1 MSITK
6 NGTTIIL
13 ENEFLKRVIDIE
25 NGIYSKSY
33 HVRPGGKKLKDI
45 WYPVFS
51 FENGVPF
58 EAALTING
66 DYYEAGPF
74 SWGASGDLWKREGCF
89 KVEDV
94 ILGRGNLRR
103 YCRYCFEE

>member
-1 MSITK
+1 MGITK
-6 NGTTIIL
+6 NGTTITL
-13 ENEFLKRVIDIE
+13 QNEFLKRVIDIE

-33 HVRPGGKKLKDI
+33 HVRPGGEKLKDI

-51 FENGVPF
+51 FESGVPF

-74 SWGASGDLWKREGCF
+74 SRGASGDLWKREGAF
-89 KVEDV
+89 EVEDV
-94 ILGRGNLRR
+94 ILG
-103 YCRYCFEE
+103 